1 MEQTDLLLP
10 HRGLPPAEEE
20 CLGSATLLSTSLGSE
35 SLLPPLWQH
44 PKGWYEREVLQFAY
58 DTSTKLKLA
67 GKTVIKNK
75 TKRPINP

>member
-35 SLLPPLWQH
+35 LAASLTAAP
-44 PKGWYEREVLQFAY
+44 
-58 DTSTKLKLA
+58 
-67 GKTVIKNK
+67 
-75 TKRPINP
+75 